1 MVEVV
6 EGLEMIFPQLT
17 TYGLILTSV
26 LTVVQTYRLNTEQVA
41 HKDLQLKIV
50 KSEAANTKATLKA
63 ESLQAIKEQAHTTSI
78 QKVSDEFTTSQP
90 VRDAIARADIAR
102 ADRLRID
109 ADRRAATYHAQ
120 ALGNATAC
128 GSLANRLEAF
138 DRQLVEGTQV
148 VADLGAVVARR
159 DAEVVLLREVIDADR
174 ALLGNLDATMQPF
187 N

>member
-1 MVEVV
+1 
-6 EGLEMIFPQLT
+6 MIFPQLT

-63 ESLQAIKEQAHTTSI
+63 ESLQTIKEQAHTTSI

-109 ADRRAATYHAQ
+109 ADRRAATYRAQ

-128 GSLANRLEAF
+128 SGLANRLEAF

-148 VADLGAVVARR
+148 VGELGAVVARR
-159 DAEVVLLREVIDADR
+159 DTEVVLLREVIDADR
-174 ALLGNLDATMQPF
+174 ALLGDHSSALLPTVPVPP
-187 N
+187 